1 MPATTRR
8 RAVHLI
14 DDAILAAESAVSAG
28 DDDFA
33 DDIYGDPE
41 DHAFEAVGGLHDEH
55 AEREVRHI
63 LARVFG
69 M

>member
-1 MPATTRR
+1 MKRDIENE
-8 RAVHLI
+8 LL
-14 DDAILAAESAVSAG
+14 LAAESAVAG
-28 DDDFA
+28 CDDDFA
-33 DDIYGDPE
+33 DDTYGDPE

-55 AEREVRHI
+55 VEREVRHI

>member
-1 MPATTRR
+1 MRTD
-8 RAVHLI
+8 I
-14 DDAILAAESAVSAG
+14 DELLLAAESTVAG
-28 DDDFA
+28 EDEFA
-33 DDIYGDPE
+33 DDIYGEPE
-41 DHAFEAVGGLHDEH
+41 DLAFGAVGSLHDEH

>member
-1 MPATTRR
+1 M
-8 RAVHLI
+8 HLI
-14 DDAILAAESAVSAG
+14 DDALIAAESTVSG
-28 DDDFA
+28 FDDLDDDA
-33 DDIYGDPE
+33 YGEPE
-41 DHAFEAVGGLHDEH
+41 DHAFDAVGGLHEEH

>member
-1 MPATTRR
+1 MNRD
-8 RAVHLI
+8 I
-14 DDAILAAESAVSAG
+14 DNEFLLAAESTVS
-28 DDDFA
+28 DLDDFA
-33 DDIYGDPE
+33 DDTYGEPE

-55 AEREVRHI
+55 VEREVRHI

>member
-1 MPATTRR
+1 MDRD
-8 RAVHLI
+8 I
-14 DDAILAAESAVSAG
+14 DDALLLAAESFVSG

-33 DDIYGDPE
+33 DDTYGEPD
-41 DHAFEAVGGLHDEH
+41 DHAFAGVGGLHDEH
-55 AEREVRHI
+55 VEREVRHI

>member
-1 MPATTRR
+1 MRR
-8 RAVHLI
+8 DIEALL
-14 DDAILAAESAVSAG
+14 LAAESTVAG
-28 DDDFA
+28 EDEFA
-33 DDIYGDPE
+33 DDTYGESE
-41 DHAFEAVGGLHDEH
+41 DLAFEAVRSLHDEH

>member
-1 MPATTRR
+1 MQRD
-8 RAVHLI
+8 I
-14 DDAILAAESAVSAG
+14 DDALLLAAESAVSG
-28 DDDFA
+28 DDDDFA
-33 DDIYGDPE
+33 DDTYGDPE